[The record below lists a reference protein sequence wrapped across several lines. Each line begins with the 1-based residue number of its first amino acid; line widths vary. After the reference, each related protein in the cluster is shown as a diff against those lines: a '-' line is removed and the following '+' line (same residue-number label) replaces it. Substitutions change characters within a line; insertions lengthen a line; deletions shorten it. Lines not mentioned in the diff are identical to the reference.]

1 LTLNNAKNE
10 NVSIYLNSQFIR
22 INATNISQFDQLE
35 IFDLVGR
42 KVFAS
47 NGNFKTN
54 ENISVNLKSNT
65 FYIVR
70 LKNGNDIYKVKS
82 FINN

>member
-1 LTLNNAKNE
+1 M
-10 NVSIYLNSQFIR
+10 
-22 INATNISQFDQLE
+22 DQLKQ

-47 NGNFKTN
+47 NGKFKTN